1 MATNLKFS
9 LTVEPVGYG
18 DRWPN
23 FYIKIDNVLQDQGT
37 LHKEATYNFDVLLE
51 DGAHTVAV
59 GFTNKLDDDTIATNN
74 KIVAD
79 KAIVVKTINIEGY
92 ELTDFIYRGR
102 YYPNNREEM
111 SSNYL
116 SWNGEWRLD
125 VTTPIFTWI
134 HETQQL
140 GWIYGK
146 KL

>member
-9 LTVEPVGYG
+9 ITVDPVGYA
-18 DRWPN
+18 DRWPE
-23 FYIKIDNVLQDQGT
+23 FYIKIDDHLQDRGVLRDT
-37 LHKEATYNFDVLLE
+37 ATYNFDVSLQ
-51 DGAHTVAV
+51 DGNHTIAV
-59 GFTNKLDDDTIATNN
+59 GFTNKLDDDTRVENN
-74 KIVAD
+74 QIVAD
-79 KAIVVKTINIEGY
+79 KAVVVKTVNIEGY
-92 ELTDFIYRGR
+92 ELADFIYRGR
-102 YYPNNREEM
+102 YFLIGRETM

-125 VTTPIFTWI
+125 ITTPIFTWI